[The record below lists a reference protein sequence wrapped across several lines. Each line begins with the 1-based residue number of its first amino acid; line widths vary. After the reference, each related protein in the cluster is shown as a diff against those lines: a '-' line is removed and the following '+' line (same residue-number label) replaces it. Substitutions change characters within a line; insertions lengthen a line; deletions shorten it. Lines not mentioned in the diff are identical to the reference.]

1 MSQRIPRNCFVTIL
15 TKSDMNPYHQGLK
28 LMLLLLIVVALWIPQ
43 TIQANTVILEDM
55 VVSKCFRQGLCEMGY
70 AAGVPSKEAQR
81 FGFHLPKLMVQ
92 LREFEEKSLLRLDPN
107 CFKDAKWQ
115 TQLWEATVAEM
126 QEKNIKLVGEKFRRS
141 LITYTYVNGKS
152 LGEILRELRARVS
165 C

>member
-1 MSQRIPRNCFVTIL
+1 MAIL
-15 TKSDMNPYHQGLK
+15 NRDKMTSHLLSGRLIR
-28 LMLLLLIVVALWIPQ
+28 LLLLLTALWIPQ
-43 TIQANTVILEDM
+43 TSQANTVILEDM
-55 VVSKCFRQGLCEMGY
+55 VVSKCFKQGLCEMGH
-70 AAGVPSKEAQR
+70 AAGVASKEAQR
-81 FGFHLPKLMVQ
+81 FGLHLPKLMVQ
-92 LREFEEKSLLRLDPN
+92 LKEFEAKSLLRLDPN

>member
-1 MSQRIPRNCFVTIL
+1 MTIL

-55 VVSKCFRQGLCEMGY
+55 VVSKCFRRGLCEMGY

-81 FGFHLPKLMVQ
+81 FGFYLPKLMVQ

>member
-1 MSQRIPRNCFVTIL
+1 MAILNQDKMTSHRPVGRRI
-15 TKSDMNPYHQGLK
+15 
-28 LMLLLLIVVALWIPQ
+28 LLLFLLAVLWIPQ
-43 TIQANTVILEDM
+43 TGQANTVILEDM
-55 VVSKCFRQGLCEMGY
+55 VVSKCFKQGLCEMGY

-81 FGFHLPKLMVQ
+81 FGFHFPKLMVQ

-115 TQLWEATVAEM
+115 SQLWEATVAEM
-126 QEKNIKLVGEKFRRS
+126 QKKNIKLVGEKFRRS

-152 LGEILRELRARVS
+152 LGEILRQLRAQVS

>member
-1 MSQRIPRNCFVTIL
+1 MTIL
-15 TKSDMNPYHQGLK
+15 IKSDMNPYHQGLK